1 MKTIPDSNVLFDIIL
16 RDATWCEWASQKFL
30 ACKAEDQLVVNTIVF
45 AEVGGHFTSQKES
58 LEAFQSMGSV
68 LEEIPWDAAYLAGR
82 AYRAYRRSG
91 GSRDRL
97 LPDFLIG
104 AHAATKGYR
113 ILTRDQ
119 ARYRTYFPDVEVIA
133 PDTHP

>member
-16 RDATWCEWASQKFL
+16 RDPVWYHWAAQKFL
-30 ACKAEDQLVVNTIVF
+30 DCQSDNQIVVNTIVF
-45 AEVGGHFTSQKES
+45 AEVGGHFTSQKET
-58 LEAFQSMGSV
+58 LDVFQAMGSL
-68 LEEIPWDAAYLAGR
+68 LEEVPWDAAYLAGR
-82 AYRAYRRSG
+82 AYRNYRRAG
-91 GSRDRL
+91 GLRDRL

-104 AHAATKGYR
+104 AHAASKGYR

-119 ARYRTYFPDVEVIA
+119 ARYRTYFPEVEVIA